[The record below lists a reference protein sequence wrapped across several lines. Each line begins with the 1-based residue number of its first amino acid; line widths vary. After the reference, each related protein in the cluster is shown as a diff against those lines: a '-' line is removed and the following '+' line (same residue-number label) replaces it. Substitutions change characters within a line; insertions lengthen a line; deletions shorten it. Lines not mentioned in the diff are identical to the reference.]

1 MRSAA
6 REGRALA
13 EAATR
18 AWSRAGT
25 GAWSPAT
32 AHAWRSAHPPT
43 FGGTS
48 IASTPWA
55 RASRRAESSSTSS
68 SIAGASMPTTVAQR
82 ARMGLSPAAAANS
95 TAGAAAVAAGIA
107 ASSPS
112 APGSVARV
120 GAIRAALDRLRVYQ
134 DLSKFKLSVFVV
146 STAATGY
153 ALGSGERVDWR
164 EMGVVSLGTFL
175 CSASANTFNQVFEKT
190 NDGKMARTMRRPLPA
205 GRCSRAHALAF
216 GVVSGIAGY
225 VLLRT
230 QCNALTANLGVA
242 NIAAYALCYTP
253 MKQAHWI
260 NTWVGALVGAV
271 PPLMGWAAARDGVEP
286 AGLILAAALYF
297 WQMPHFMALAFMARD
312 DYVRGGYRMMSH
324 PLFDRSGRRVAA
336 VALRN
341 AAAMLPLGLAAV
353 ACGLVT
359 PPFAYEAGI
368 LAMPMALSSAVF
380 YRRPNVANARR
391 VFYGS
396 LLYLPAFQVLAAA
409 HRVPRTEPRAEASAL
424 EQLAAFRV
432 PAKPWAWTAW
442 SVGGWQAWA
451 GEERIQKRRDGFRN
465 GDGDDLGDERH
476 SPPGGLRAL
485 GESMHATSAA
495 PFPFLPPP
503 TWPDAK
509 GGPRR

>member
-1 MRSAA
+1 MVPRDRA
-6 REGRALA
+6 RVAKCPSPDVWRDLDRVDAVGTRVAPRGVVLDVLFDRGRVHADDGR
-13 EAATR
+13 ATR
-18 AWSRAGT
+18 AHG
-25 GAWSPAT
+25 P
-32 AHAWRSAHPPT
+32 
-43 FGGTS
+43 
-48 IASTPWA
+48 
-55 RASRRAESSSTSS
+55 
-68 SIAGASMPTTVAQR
+68 
-82 ARMGLSPAAAANS
+82 LSAAAANS

-271 PPLMGWAAARDGVEP
+271 PPLMGWAAARDAVEP

-409 HRVPRTEPRAEASAL
+409 HRVPRTEPRARRRARWSSWRRSACPPNRGRGPRGAS
-424 EQLAAFRV
+424 
-432 PAKPWAWTAW
+432 
-442 SVGGWQAWA
+442 GGGRPGRA
-451 GEERIQKRRDGFRN
+451 RSGFRN
-465 GDGDDLGDERH
+465 DETDSETETETIWETNAIR
-476 SPPGGLRAL
+476 LRGVCARS
-485 GESMHATSAA
+485 GNPCTRR
-495 PFPFLPPP
+495 
-503 TWPDAK
+503 
-509 GGPRR
+509 PRRRSRFSRRPRGRTRKAVLAGDTHRPWRRVSDRRIRVY

>member
-1 MRSAA
+1 
-6 REGRALA
+6 
-13 EAATR
+13 
-18 AWSRAGT
+18 
-25 GAWSPAT
+25 
-32 AHAWRSAHPPT
+32 
-43 FGGTS
+43 
-48 IASTPWA
+48 
-55 RASRRAESSSTSS
+55 
-68 SIAGASMPTTVAQR
+68 MPTTVVQR

-153 ALGSGERVDWR
+153 VLGSGERVDWR

-175 CSASANTFNQVFEKT
+175 CSASANAFNQVFEKT

-271 PPLMGWAAARDGVEP
+271 PPLMGWAAARDAVEP

-353 ACGLVT
+353 ACGLAT

-409 HRVPRTEPRAEASAL
+409 HRVPRTAPRAEASAL

-432 PAKPWAWTAW
+432 PANPWAWTAW

-451 GEERIQKRRDGFRN
+451 DEERADAYASRDGDGN
-465 GDGDDLGDERH
+465 GDGDEKQRRAAARLGDDRH
-476 SPPGGLRAL
+476 SPPIRGLRAL

>member
-1 MRSAA
+1 M
-6 REGRALA
+6 
-13 EAATR
+13 
-18 AWSRAGT
+18 
-25 GAWSPAT
+25 
-32 AHAWRSAHPPT
+32 
-43 FGGTS
+43 
-48 IASTPWA
+48 
-55 RASRRAESSSTSS
+55 
-68 SIAGASMPTTVAQR
+68 
-82 ARMGLSPAAAANS
+82 
-95 TAGAAAVAAGIA
+95 
-107 ASSPS
+107 
-112 APGSVARV
+112 
-120 GAIRAALDRLRVYQ
+120 
-134 DLSKFKLSVFVV
+134 
-146 STAATGY
+146 
-153 ALGSGERVDWR
+153 
-164 EMGVVSLGTFL
+164 SLGTFL

-271 PPLMGWAAARDGVEP
+271 PPLMGWAAARDAVEP

-380 YRRPNVANARR
+380 YRRPNVANARASSTAR
-391 VFYGS
+391 CCICRRFRS
-396 LLYLPAFQVLAAA
+396 SP
-409 HRVPRTEPRAEASAL
+409 PRTACRGRSRARRRARWSSWRRSACPPNRGRGPRGAS
-424 EQLAAFRV
+424 
-432 PAKPWAWTAW
+432 
-442 SVGGWQAWA
+442 GGGRPGRA
-451 GEERIQKRRDGFRN
+451 RSGFRN
-465 GDGDDLGDERH
+465 DETDSETETETIWETNAIRLRGVCARSGIHARDVRGAVPVSPAAHVAGRERRSSQVTPIDHGD
-476 SPPGGLRAL
+476 A
-485 GESMHATSAA
+485 
-495 PFPFLPPP
+495 
-503 TWPDAK
+503 
-509 GGPRR
+509 

>member
-1 MRSAA
+1 MVHHGIDGHSQP
-6 REGRALA
+6 LPLD
-13 EAATR
+13 T
-18 AWSRAGT
+18 
-25 GAWSPAT
+25 
-32 AHAWRSAHPPT
+32 
-43 FGGTS
+43 
-48 IASTPWA
+48 
-55 RASRRAESSSTSS
+55 
-68 SIAGASMPTTVAQR
+68 
-82 ARMGLSPAAAANS
+82 AAAANS

-271 PPLMGWAAARDGVEP
+271 PPLMGWAAARDAVEP

-353 ACGLVT
+353 ACGLAT

-396 LLYLPAFQVLAAA
+396 LLYLPAFQVLAVA
-409 HRVPRTEPRAEASAL
+409 HRVPRTETKKRSAL
-424 EQLAAFRV
+424 DELVAFRV
-432 PAKPWAWTAW
+432 PANPWAWTAW
-442 SVGGWQAWA
+442 SATGWQAWA
-451 GEERIQKRRDGFRN
+451 DEGHDAKQKRTLRVAGEEGKRGKERRARSRDGDR
-465 GDGDDLGDERH
+465 DAIE

-503 TWPDAK
+503 TWPDAG

>member
-1 MRSAA
+1 
-6 REGRALA
+6 
-13 EAATR
+13 
-18 AWSRAGT
+18 
-25 GAWSPAT
+25 
-32 AHAWRSAHPPT
+32 
-43 FGGTS
+43 
-48 IASTPWA
+48 
-55 RASRRAESSSTSS
+55 
-68 SIAGASMPTTVAQR
+68 MPTTVVQR

-95 TAGAAAVAAGIA
+95 TAGAAAVAAGVA

-153 ALGSGERVDWR
+153 VLGSGERVDWR

-175 CSASANTFNQVFEKT
+175 CSASANAFNQVFEKT

-271 PPLMGWAAARDGVEP
+271 PPLMGWAAARDAVEP

-353 ACGLVT
+353 ACGLAT

-409 HRVPRTEPRAEASAL
+409 HRVPRTAPRAEASAL
-424 EQLAAFRV
+424 EQLAAFRM
-432 PAKPWAWTAW
+432 PTKPWAWTAW